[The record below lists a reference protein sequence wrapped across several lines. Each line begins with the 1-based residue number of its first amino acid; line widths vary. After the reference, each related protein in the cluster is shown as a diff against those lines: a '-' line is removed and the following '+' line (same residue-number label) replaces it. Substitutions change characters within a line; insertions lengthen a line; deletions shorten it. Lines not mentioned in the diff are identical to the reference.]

1 MKRED
6 IKAIFAEATDEQLKR
21 IMDLNGADVEKVKG
35 RVTAL
40 EAELKEKNTAL
51 ENLNGEFEKLNRSS
65 ATAEDYK
72 SKLETLQNEIAE
84 REQARE
90 AEERETAERAEFD
103 KYFADNNREWSNPFI
118 ADGYFGKFKEAKKA
132 PENSGKV
139 SADIL
144 HELTK
149 DDKTAFKGVTAEVKL
164 PGVQPLGGVDTDAK
178 TAKARAVLLSIGTTG
193 AIPHF
198 V

>member
-1 MKRED
+1 MKREE

-65 ATAEDYK
+65 A
-72 SKLETLQNEIAE
+72 
-84 REQARE
+84 
-90 AEERETAERAEFD
+90 TAERAEFD

>member
-1 MKRED
+1 MKREE

-40 EAELKEKNTAL
+40 EAELNEKNTAL
-51 ENLNGEFEKLNRSS
+51 ENLNGEFEKLKQSN

-72 SKLETLQNEIAE
+72 SKFETLQSEIAE
-84 REQARE
+84 KEKARE

-132 PENSGKV
+132 PENSGKM

-149 DDKTAFKGVTAEVKL
+149 DDKTAFKGVTPGVKL
-164 PGVQPLGGVDTDAK
+164 PGVQPLGGIDADAE
-178 TAKARAVLLSIGTTG
+178 TAKARAVMGLASI
-193 AIPHF
+193 PPKQ
-198 V
+198 